1 MTDRGDESVS
11 SRLVRIETRMS
22 FYDEILAK
30 IPAEQERAGV
40 VGERLANHLDESQ
53 AIKSSID
60 AMDSRIRLLEQSN
73 TEICAVCSS
82 VRKAAWLIASG
93 GVVVIWWLVQKWLD
107 KHV

>member
-1 MTDRGDESVS
+1 MPERSEESVS
-11 SRLVRIETRMS
+11 SRFVRIETRMG
-22 FYDEILAK
+22 FYDEMLTK
-30 IPAEQERAGV
+30 IAENQDQVCV

-60 AMDSRIRLLEQSN
+60 AMDLRIRMLEQN
-73 TEICAVCSS
+73 NAEVCAVCSS

-93 GVVVIWWLVQKWLD
+93 GVVVIWWLVQKWLE

>member
-1 MTDRGDESVS
+1 MTDRSEESLS
-11 SRLVRIETRMS
+11 SRIVRIETRIG
-22 FYDEILAK
+22 FCDEILAK
-30 IPAEQERAGV
+30 ILAGQEKAGV

-53 AIKSSID
+53 AIKSSLD
-60 AMDSRIRLLEQSN
+60 AMDLRIRLLEQSN

-93 GVVVIWWLVQKWLD
+93 GVVVIWWLIQKWLE